1 MGNRL
6 CGEIQA
12 ESVIIEKKITPIVEL
27 IGNHVITALSPTL
40 EAMEKRIIDKLI
52 QETTMVVDKV

>member
-1 MGNRL
+1 MGNQL
-6 CGEIQA
+6 CGKIQA
-12 ESVIIEKKITPIVEL
+12 ESLIIEQKITPVVEL
-27 IGNHVITALSPTL
+27 IGNHVITALTPAL